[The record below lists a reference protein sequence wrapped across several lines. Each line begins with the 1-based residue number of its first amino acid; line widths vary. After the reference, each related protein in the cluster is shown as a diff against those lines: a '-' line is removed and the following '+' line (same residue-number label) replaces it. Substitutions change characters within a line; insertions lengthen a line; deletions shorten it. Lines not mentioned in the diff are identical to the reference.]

1 MNQTHGLL
9 RRNSSW
15 VTVGLPA
22 LTILFGMQTLR
33 TLFPLLVYVLRDRIG
48 WSAVQLGE
56 LAFAIFLTSFLA
68 AWLRRLLGPEP
79 LLAITAAGLGLL
91 RLAFQLWP
99 GDPLI
104 DLYLAIAATILFGL
118 YLPTHLGHVRS
129 RGTAATGLFAIG
141 LLTGLAL
148 DTALHG
154 SFTTY
159 DMSWRNDMATALLLL
174 LLVLGQWG
182 LLSGA
187 LTDTAEPPAS
197 DTTFGLAVTWLA
209 LGPFLFLQLL
219 IFQNVARLAA
229 LTGWMLPLSFG
240 WVLLSHVLGVG
251 AAIWLLQRLPER
263 TWLVSAALGLLL
275 FATLL
280 LPWPGSLAAAF
291 LLAAGQLC
299 AALLLALIITGLG
312 AGQGRTGLA
321 RLTTGHGL
329 GMLLMTALIFLYYT
343 SFDITLPLSNTILPP
358 IAAVIIGLAGIRAS
372 FALADTSQVATVNP
386 HPALFTPLLLLF
398 PFLQLLLWQPPVT
411 TIGNGYPARVMTYN
425 LHNGFDTD
433 GYLGMEAIA
442 QVIEAQQ
449 ADVIGLQE
457 VSRGWVINGSL
468 DMLTWLSRRLEMP
481 YIYGPTADPLW
492 GNAVLSRYPI
502 LAEEQVDL
510 PPDDLL
516 LRRGFIFTRIDIGNG
531 QHLDLIDTHYH
542 HIDTDSDTRVVQSQA
557 ILDYWQQE
565 EQTLIMGDLN
575 AQPDDPEIEM
585 LRQAGLTD
593 ALQIGGVTPGF
604 TYPAPEPVRR
614 IDYIWLSPDLSA
626 SNVVIAPATASD
638 HRGIAATIN
647 TP

>member
-1 MNQTHGLL
+1 
-9 RRNSSW
+9 
-15 VTVGLPA
+15 
-22 LTILFGMQTLR
+22 MQTLR

-56 LAFAIFLTSFLA
+56 LAFALFLTSFLA
-68 AWLRRLLGPEP
+68 AWLRRLLGPER
-79 LLAITAAGLGLL
+79 LLAVTAAGLGLL

-104 DLYLAIAATILFGL
+104 DLYLAIAATVLFGL
-118 YLPTHLGHVRS
+118 YLPTHLGHVRG
-129 RGTAATGLFAIG
+129 RGTAAAGLFAIG
-141 LLTGLAL
+141 LLAGLAL

-154 SFTTY
+154 IFTTY
-159 DMSWRNDMATALLLL
+159 DMSWRNDMATTLLLL
-174 LLVLGQWG
+174 LLVLGQWR

-187 LTDTAEPPAS
+187 LTDTAEPPVTAS

-229 LTGWMLPLSFG
+229 LTGWTLPLSFG

-251 AAIWLLQRLPER
+251 AAIWLLQRLPGR
-263 TWLVSAALGLLL
+263 AWLVAAVLGLLL

-280 LPWPGSLAAAF
+280 FPWPGGLASAF
-291 LLAAGQLC
+291 LLGAGQLC

-312 AGQGRTGLA
+312 SGQARSGLA
-321 RLTTGHGL
+321 RLTIGHGL
-329 GMLLMTALIFLYYT
+329 GMLLMTVLIFLYY
-343 SFDITLPLSNTILPP
+343 SGFDITLPLTNTILPP
-358 IAAVIIGLAGIRAS
+358 IAAVIIGLAGIRAA
-372 FALADTSQVATVNP
+372 FALSGPRQAVPLSP
-386 HPALFTPLLLLF
+386 YPALFTPLLLLL
-398 PFLQLLLWQPPVT
+398 PLLQLLLWQPPAT
-411 TIGNGYPARVMTYN
+411 TIGDGYPARVMTYN
-425 LHNGFDTD
+425 LHNGFDTGGD
-433 GYLGMEAIA
+433 LGMEAIA

-449 ADVIGLQE
+449 ADVVGLQE

-481 YIYGPTADPLW
+481 YVYGPTADPLW
-492 GNAVLSRYPI
+492 GNAILSRYPI

-510 PPDDLL
+510 PPHNLL
-516 LRRGFIFTRIDIGNG
+516 LGRGFIFARIDLGNG

-542 HIDTDSDTRVVQSQA
+542 QIGADSDVRVMQSQA

-565 EQTLIMGDLN
+565 ERTLIMGDLN

-585 LRQAGLTD
+585 LRQAGLAD
-593 ALQIGGVTPGF
+593 ALEVGGVTPGF
-604 TYPAPEPVRR
+604 TYPAPDPARR

-626 SNVVIAPATASD
+626 GNVVIPPATASD
-638 HRGIAATIN
+638 HRGIATTVN